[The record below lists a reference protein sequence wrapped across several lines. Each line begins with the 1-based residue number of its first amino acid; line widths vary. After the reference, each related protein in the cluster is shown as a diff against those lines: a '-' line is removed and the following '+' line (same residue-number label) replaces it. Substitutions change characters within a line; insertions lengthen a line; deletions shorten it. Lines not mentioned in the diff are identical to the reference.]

1 MHIIASI
8 INDDEKFRNILRGL
22 NQDFHNKV
30 VTTQEIETYIST
42 KSSINFQYLFDQ
54 YLRTNKVPVLEYQFK
69 NGVLNYRY
77 ANCNQDFAMP
87 VKTNLTKDN
96 WLRPTVSWQ
105 SLKAEN
111 QDTATELKIDINFYI
126 TLLKVD

>member
-1 MHIIASI
+1 M
-8 INDDEKFRNILRGL
+8 
-22 NQDFHNKV
+22 
-30 VTTQEIETYIST
+30 
-42 KSSINFQYLFDQ
+42 
-54 YLRTNKVPVLEYQFK
+54 RTNKVPVLEYQFK

-77 ANCNQDFAMP
+77 SNCNNDFAMP
-87 VKTNLTKDN
+87 VKTNLIKDN